1 MVRTISQKLL
11 SFATIA
17 TVIVATL
24 CSAMSLASTDYVGTA
39 TCAGCHEQPFAD
51 WQGSHHDLA
60 MQAVTEKTVLGNFD
74 DATFTYA
81 GTTSTFYRKDDA
93 FWVRTD
99 NAAGELED
107 FRVAWVFGVFPLQ
120 QYLLPIGDGKLQALT
135 IAWDA
140 RTESEGGQRWYHLYP
155 DDAIKAGDP
164 LHWTGPYQNWNTRCA
179 ECHSTNV
186 KKQYNAT
193 ERSFATTWDAD
204 NVGCEGCHGP
214 GAQHVA
220 LAKEKTTAQAPHG
233 GFEMSLAAKGQWAWA
248 ENASIA
254 HRSSPLTDN
263 IQIDNCARCH
273 ARRSTLGDYHYGA
286 DLLDTHRLSL
296 IEEPLYWPD
305 GQIRDEVYVYGS
317 FVQSKMHQAGVV
329 CTNCHNP
336 HSNTP
341 IAEGNG
347 LCAQC
352 HMPATYDT
360 PQHHRHAANSTGAQC
375 VECHMPAQLYMGVD
389 SRRDHSMRVPRPDL
403 SLMTGSPNACTQ
415 CHTDQS
421 NSWAL
426 DSLRD
431 WGIKFDSPRR
441 HPAMA
446 LRGAHAQDIRSRP
459 SLKKIIDD
467 TSATPILRAS
477 ALVQYGNLAPPDLS
491 QTAGMLL
498 ASKNTLLRSS
508 AVRASAPLPPTQRY
522 LMLRTLIND
531 PVQGVRMAVAEQL
544 ASTPLEELRQQDLPP
559 LLALF
564 SEYERV
570 LTEHADMPSSLLQL
584 ANYWLARG
592 DIGRAEASLR
602 EALRI
607 NPQLDPARV
616 NLADVLRAQGRD
628 NEARALL
635 KQGIATSLAPGALHH
650 SLGLLEFREG
660 NSTAAITE
668 LAKAAELEA
677 QGSRHR
683 YVYAIALHDTG
694 QPAQAFALLE
704 QLNQDQP
711 GNPEVLSALISY
723 AEGAGDVAK
732 QGRYQGQL
740 QGVLQSAGVR

>member
-1 MVRTISQKLL
+1 MVHPTMKTLRLFAGLL
-11 SFATIA
+11 VA
-17 TVIVATL
+17 TVWGE
-24 CSAMSLASTDYVGTA
+24 LALANSDYVGTEV
-39 TCAGCHEQPFAD
+39 CAGCHEQPFAD

-60 MQAVTEKTVLGNFD
+60 MQAVTEKTVLGDFD
-74 DATFTYA
+74 NATFTYA
-81 GTTSTFYRKDDA
+81 GTTSTFYRKDGA

-99 NAAGELED
+99 NAAGELEE
-107 FRVAWVFGVFPLQ
+107 FRVAWVFGVYPLQ
-120 QYLLPIGDGKLQALT
+120 QYLLPIGNGKLQALT

-140 RTESEGGQRWYHLYP
+140 RSQAEGGQRWYHLYP
-155 DDAIKAGDP
+155 DDGIKAGDP

-186 KKQYNAT
+186 EKHYNPS

-220 LAKEKTTAQAPHG
+220 LAKENTLANTPHS
-233 GFEMSLAAKGQWAWA
+233 GFKMSLAAKGQWAWA

-254 HRSSPLTDN
+254 HRTNPLTDN

-317 FVQSKMHQAGVV
+317 FIQSKMHQAGVV

-341 IAEGNG
+341 IAQGNG

-352 HMPATYDT
+352 HMPATYDV
-360 PQHHRHAANSTGAQC
+360 PQHHRHSAGSAGAQC
-375 VECHMPAQLYMGVD
+375 VECHMPSQLYMGVD
-389 SRRDHSMRVPRPDL
+389 SRRDHSMRIPRPDL

-415 CHTDQS
+415 CHTGQTD
-421 NSWAL
+421 SWAL
-426 DSLRD
+426 DTLRD
-431 WGIKFDSPRR
+431 WGVKFDSPRR

-446 LRGAHAQDIRSRP
+446 LRSAHRQDIRSRP
-459 SLKKIIDD
+459 SLKAIIDD
-467 TSATPILRAS
+467 TSATPLLRAS

-544 ASTPLEELRQQDLPP
+544 AATPLQELRPQDAPP

-564 SEYERV
+564 KEYEGV
-570 LTEHADMPSSLLQL
+570 LNEHADMPSSQLQL

-592 DIGRAEASLR
+592 DASSAEGALK
-602 EALRI
+602 EALQI
-607 NPQLDPARV
+607 NAQLDPARV

-635 KQGIATSLAPGALHH
+635 KQGIAMSFAPGALHH

-660 NSTAAITE
+660 NNTAAITE
-668 LAKAAELEA
+668 LAKAAELEVG
-677 QGSRHR
+677 GSRHR

-694 QPAQAFALLE
+694 QPDQAFALLE
-704 QLNQDQP
+704 QLNQEQP

-723 AEGAGDVAK
+723 AGEVGNATK

-740 QGVLQSAGVR
+740 QGVLKSAGVR

>member
-1 MVRTISQKLL
+1 MIRTIMTHLAFCAALL
-11 SFATIA
+11 SSGLWSELS
-17 TVIVATL
+17 VA
-24 CSAMSLASTDYVGTA
+24 DDGYVGTA
-39 TCAGCHEQPFAD
+39 TCAACHEQPFTD

-60 MQAVTEKTVLGNFD
+60 MQTVSEQTVLGDFNN
-74 DATFTYA
+74 ATFTYA
-81 GTTSTFYRKDDA
+81 GTTSTFYQKEGG

-107 FRVAWVFGVFPLQ
+107 FPVAWVFGVFPLQ
-120 QYLLPIGDGKLQALT
+120 QYLLPTEDGKLQALT

-140 RTESEGGQRWYHLYP
+140 RPEPEGGQRWYHLYP

-179 ECHSTNV
+179 ECHSTNI
-186 KKQYNAT
+186 KKNYKPST
-193 ERSFATTWDAD
+193 RSFATSWDAD

-214 GAQHVA
+214 GSSHVA
-220 LAKEKTTAQAPHG
+220 LAKENTLASQPNG
-233 GFEMSLAAKGQWAWA
+233 GFQMSLAAQGTWAWS

-254 HRSSPLTDN
+254 HRTSGPNDN
-263 IQIDNCARCH
+263 VQIDSCARCH

-317 FVQSKMHQAGVV
+317 FIQSKMHQAGVV

-336 HSNTP
+336 HSNKP
-341 IAEGNG
+341 VVEGNG

-360 PQHHRHAANSTGAQC
+360 PKHHQHAPASAGAQC
-375 VECHMPAQLYMGVD
+375 VECHMPSQLYMGVD
-389 SRRDHSMRVPRPDL
+389 SRRDHSMRIPRPDL
-403 SLMTGSPNACTQ
+403 SLMTDSPNACTQ
-415 CHTDQS
+415 CHKDQS

-426 DSLRD
+426 DTLRD

-441 HPAMA
+441 HPALA
-446 LRGAHAQDIRSRP
+446 LRRAQSQDIRSRP
-459 SLKKIIDD
+459 SLKAIIDD
-467 TSATPILRAS
+467 TSATPLLRAS
-477 ALVQYGNLAPPDLS
+477 ALAQYGGLAPPDLS

-508 AVRASAPLPPTQRY
+508 AVRASAALPPQQRY

-544 ASTPLEELRQQDLPP
+544 AATPLQELRPQDIPP

-564 SEYERV
+564 EEYEGV
-570 LTEHADMPSSLLQL
+570 LNAHADMPSSQLQL

-592 DIGRAEASLR
+592 DVLAAEASLR

-607 NPQLDPARV
+607 NAQLDPARV

-628 NEARALL
+628 ADARALL
-635 KQGIATSLAPGALHH
+635 QEGIKTSFSPGALHH

-660 NSTAAITE
+660 NSASAIDE
-668 LAKAAELEA
+668 LAKAAALESG
-677 QGSRHR
+677 GSRHR

-694 QPAQAFALLE
+694 QPKQAFTLLE
-704 QLNQDQP
+704 QLNQEQP
-711 GNPEVLSALISY
+711 GNPEILSALITY
-723 AEGAGDVAK
+723 AKELGDTGK

-740 QGVLQSAGVR
+740 QGVLQSAGLR

>member
-1 MVRTISQKLL
+1 MIRTISQKLL
-11 SFATIA
+11 SL
-17 TVIVATL
+17 ATL
-24 CSAMSLASTDYVGTA
+24 AGAMVFSTLSLGSTDYVGTA

-60 MQAVTEKTVLGNFD
+60 MQAVTEKSVLGNFN

-140 RTESEGGQRWYHLYP
+140 RSKSEGGQRWYHLYP

-186 KKQYNAT
+186 QKHYNPT
-193 ERSFATTWDAD
+193 EGSFATTWDAD

-220 LAKEKTTAQAPHG
+220 LVKENTITQAPYG

-254 HRSSPLTDN
+254 HRNSPLTDN

-317 FVQSKMHQAGVV
+317 FVQSKMHQAGVA

-352 HMPATYDT
+352 HMPTTYDS

-389 SRRDHSMRVPRPDL
+389 SRRDHSMRIPRPDL

-660 NSTAAITE
+660 NGTAAITE

>member
-1 MVRTISQKLL
+1 
-11 SFATIA
+11 
-17 TVIVATL
+17 
-24 CSAMSLASTDYVGTA
+24 
-39 TCAGCHEQPFAD
+39 
-51 WQGSHHDLA
+51 
-60 MQAVTEKTVLGNFD
+60 
-74 DATFTYA
+74 
-81 GTTSTFYRKDDA
+81 
-93 FWVRTD
+93 
-99 NAAGELED
+99 
-107 FRVAWVFGVFPLQ
+107 
-120 QYLLPIGDGKLQALT
+120 
-135 IAWDA
+135 
-140 RTESEGGQRWYHLYP
+140 
-155 DDAIKAGDP
+155 
-164 LHWTGPYQNWNTRCA
+164 
-179 ECHSTNV
+179 
-186 KKQYNAT
+186 
-193 ERSFATTWDAD
+193 
-204 NVGCEGCHGP
+204 
-214 GAQHVA
+214 
-220 LAKEKTTAQAPHG
+220 
-233 GFEMSLAAKGQWAWA
+233 
-248 ENASIA
+248 
-254 HRSSPLTDN
+254 
-263 IQIDNCARCH
+263 
-273 ARRSTLGDYHYGA
+273 
-286 DLLDTHRLSL
+286 
-296 IEEPLYWPD
+296 
-305 GQIRDEVYVYGS
+305 
-317 FVQSKMHQAGVV
+317 
-329 CTNCHNP
+329 
-336 HSNTP
+336 
-341 IAEGNG
+341 
-347 LCAQC
+347 
-352 HMPATYDT
+352 
-360 PQHHRHAANSTGAQC
+360 
-375 VECHMPAQLYMGVD
+375 MGVD
-389 SRRDHSMRVPRPDL
+389 SRRDHSMRIPRPDL

-415 CHTDQS
+415 CHTGQS

-694 QPAQAFALLE
+694 QPSQAFALLE